1 MSAIAEFW
9 ASMSFKV
16 DSSGLTAFR
25 TEMALVKSSMGE
37 TLEVLHK
44 TSKALKS
51 VLKQFETVQGSF
63 DAGKMTDWRKR
74 IAAAARA
81 YVKVMEASNGVL
93 HQVAQEA
100 SKSQI
105 KLSNFEK
112 RLNSNIVAL
121 NSYAQALMPVVLLL
135 ERLRGAAGSP
145 LPRVGGGFRGG
156 ANGAGGAGSGGHG
169 GAGRPPSGAGTGLLE
184 TAGIMAFLK
193 PMLPMGMGL
202 GGMLGGGY
210 AFRELIGA
218 GREMF
223 AMELKMKA
231 VSKSSEAFANNMK
244 FVRELSQQLGL
255 DLVGAGNAY
264 AQIVVTAQ
272 EKMNPESMQKMFT
285 GFNKYYATVHM
296 TAEDQRLANLAIQQ
310 MFGKDKIQ
318 AQEAR
323 LQMGQ
328 RVTPFI
334 KLLTEAAKEKLGDK
348 FTTFDDVMK
357 RGLLDPATLLP
368 VVADKLTI
376 IANTG
381 GALAEALENSQVAQI
396 RFNNSLKE
404 FSYIVMKGGLDHA
417 LAVMFAYGSEA
428 VPMAAKAIKGL
439 MHSVSNLVSFTFV
452 ALTDLKTWIA
462 VALTGSLVTLAY
474 AFTAAGGSAVVA
486 ATLAQIAFFNLKA
499 VIVSVGT
506 AIATAAAPLALFVAG
521 AASLSEFL
529 DILSGK
535 DVDDSWLLT
544 IDLAFA
550 LIISN
555 MRVWMSDFEVWLAK
569 IADTKFN
576 WLPDWMHSDRSRR
589 AGDDS
594 QTNKATESLL
604 GARRSD
610 SSQIAANIKAFEE
623 KYGTPQISGA
633 QVSQPITVNIT
644 LPVTAAE
651 SAMIRNGDMSG
662 LGTSIGKTVSSE
674 ISSYTPSVH

>member
-1 MSAIAEFW
+1 
-9 ASMSFKV
+9 
-16 DSSGLTAFR
+16 
-25 TEMALVKSSMGE
+25 
-37 TLEVLHK
+37 
-44 TSKALKS
+44 
-51 VLKQFETVQGSF
+51 
-63 DAGKMTDWRKR
+63 
-74 IAAAARA
+74 
-81 YVKVMEASNGVL
+81 
-93 HQVAQEA
+93 
-100 SKSQI
+100 
-105 KLSNFEK
+105 
-112 RLNSNIVAL
+112 
-121 NSYAQALMPVVLLL
+121 
-135 ERLRGAAGSP
+135 
-145 LPRVGGGFRGG
+145 
-156 ANGAGGAGSGGHG
+156 
-169 GAGRPPSGAGTGLLE
+169 
-184 TAGIMAFLK
+184 
-193 PMLPMGMGL
+193 
-202 GGMLGGGY
+202 
-210 AFRELIGA
+210 
-218 GREMF
+218 
-223 AMELKMKA
+223 
-231 VSKSSEAFANNMK
+231 
-244 FVRELSQQLGL
+244 
-255 DLVGAGNAY
+255 
-264 AQIVVTAQ
+264 
-272 EKMNPESMQKMFT
+272 
-285 GFNKYYATVHM
+285 
-296 TAEDQRLANLAIQQ
+296 
-310 MFGKDKIQ
+310 
-318 AQEAR
+318 
-323 LQMGQ
+323 MGQ

-334 KLLTEAAKEKLGDK
+334 KLLTEAAKEQMGSK

-357 RGLLDPATLLP
+357 KGLLDPSTLLP
-368 VVADKLTI
+368 IVADKLTE

-381 GALAEALENSQVAQI
+381 GALAEALENSQVAQV

-535 DVDDSWLLT
+535 DADDSWLLT

-594 QTNKATESLL
+594 QANKVTESLL

-610 SSQIAANIKAFEE
+610 SSQIAANIKAFGE
-623 KYGTPQISGA
+623 KYGTPQISGT

-662 LGTSIGKTVSSE
+662 LGTSIGKSVSSE
-674 ISSYTPSVH
+674 ISSYTPYVN